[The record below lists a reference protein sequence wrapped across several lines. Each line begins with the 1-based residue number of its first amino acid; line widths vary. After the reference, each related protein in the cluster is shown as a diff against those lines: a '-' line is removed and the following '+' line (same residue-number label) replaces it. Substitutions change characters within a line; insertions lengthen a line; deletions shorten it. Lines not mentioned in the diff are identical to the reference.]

1 MLLKPAVLVCLLA
14 ELGLARQVRRQDN
27 VAPSPILSSINI
39 PPPLS
44 TGTGA
49 VAPISGGPTGIF
61 LNTSVPATAP
71 QLSTVTEVATI
82 TSTLSN
88 NVTTTEVITTERT
101 VTASAAPVIQQPQV
115 IIISQVTFF
124 TFISALG
131 GAPPAVQQGDQGGF
145 VVGGQQ
151 FGQFQSACN
160 AACGMQFTQCQSIA
174 GQNFQISQCQ
184 TQLIACQNAAKTA
197 TVTVSVPTT
206 VTQTVLLPNGP
217 ISGDAGGVPSGI
229 AEEGGSVITTTTLP
243 PDAGAT
249 VGTGGVSFITVTAT
263 PGAPPSQTAVPET
276 DVLTTTLPA
285 NPDQPDATPVV
296 SVITVTRQ
304 PGSEPSQP
312 VEGGASGQGGSVV
325 TSAVVSTLPPQSE
338 GGQPIVS
345 TVYVTA
351 TVSGGVP
358 AASEVVSS
366 ADAVASSSAVV
377 TTLPAQS
384 EGGEPIVSTIYVSA
398 PPPAPT
404 NEPGASEQAGSV
416 VTSAVV
422 STLPA
427 ESGLPPVVSTIYVTA
442 TVSGGVPIASE
453 AVSSVDAIASSSAV
467 VTTLPA
473 QSEGGEPVV
482 STVFVSVPPAAPT
495 DEPGASEQGSV
506 VTSAIETTLPAQS
519 EGGSAI
525 VSTVYVTATVPASG
539 PAASEVVSRP
549 AQQPPNPNE
558 PKTSVITMTLAPP
571 SGTPVYSLVTITI
584 QPTAGPSGT
593 APVQTEL
600 STSALTSTIPAE
612 GTTPPRVT
620 TVYITAQPPVP
631 TSAPP
636 PRVITVTVGSLT
648 GVVTVSDAQSTA
660 SATTVASA
668 LPSAVTG
675 GGNGGNGGDGG
686 NGGNGGS
693 DNGGNNSGN
702 GGGGG
707 NGGGVGQEGSGSCPS
722 AVTVTETVSACPTAP
737 VTSVLT
743 QTVSVVPTAAAAAK
757 RAEKP
762 AAADEVKRDAVRHPR
777 RHGHAF
783 GLW

>member
-1 MLLKPAVLVCLLA
+1 MLLKSAVLVCLLA

-101 VTASAAPVIQQPQV
+101 VTASAAPVIQQPQI

-285 NPDQPDATPVV
+285 NPDQPEATPVV

-384 EGGEPIVSTIYVSA
+384 EGGEP
-398 PPPAPT
+398 
-404 NEPGASEQAGSV
+404 
-416 VTSAVV
+416 
-422 STLPA
+422 
-427 ESGLPPVVSTIYVTA
+427 
-442 TVSGGVPIASE
+442 
-453 AVSSVDAIASSSAV
+453 
-467 VTTLPA
+467 
-473 QSEGGEPVV
+473 VV

-525 VSTVYVTATVPASG
+525 VSTVYVTATVPAGG
-539 PAASEVVSRP
+539 PVPSEVVSRP

-620 TVYITAQPPVP
+620 TVYITAQPPAP

-675 GGNGGNGGDGG
+675 GGNGGNGG
-686 NGGNGGS
+686 S
-693 DNGGNNSGN
+693 
-702 GGGGG
+702 GG

>member
-27 VAPSPILSSINI
+27 IAPSPILSSINI

-71 QLSTVTEVATI
+71 QLTTVTEVATI

-151 FGQFQSACN
+151 FGLFQSACN
-160 AACGMQFTQCQSIA
+160 AACGMQFTQCQNIA

-217 ISGDAGGVPSGI
+217 ISGPGGVPSGI

-263 PGAPPSQTAVPET
+263 PGAPPSPTAVPET

-285 NPDQPDATPVV
+285 NPGQPDATPVV
-296 SVITVTRQ
+296 SVITITRQ

-312 VEGGASGQGGSVV
+312 VESGASEKGGSVV

-351 TVSGGVP
+351 TVSGG
-358 AASEVVSS
+358 
-366 ADAVASSSAVV
+366 D
-377 TTLPAQS
+377 
-384 EGGEPIVSTIYVSA
+384 
-398 PPPAPT
+398 
-404 NEPGASEQAGSV
+404 
-416 VTSAVV
+416 
-422 STLPA
+422 
-427 ESGLPPVVSTIYVTA
+427 
-442 TVSGGVPIASE
+442 PIASE

-473 QSEGGEPVV
+473 QSGGGEPVV

-495 DEPGASEQGSV
+495 NEPGASGQGSV
-506 VTSAIETTLPAQS
+506 VTSAVETTLPAQS

-525 VSTVYVTATVPASG
+525 VSTVYVTAT
-539 PAASEVVSRP
+539 
-549 AQQPPNPNE
+549 
-558 PKTSVITMTLAPP
+558 
-571 SGTPVYSLVTITI
+571 
-584 QPTAGPSGT
+584 
-593 APVQTEL
+593 
-600 STSALTSTIPAE
+600 
-612 GTTPPRVT
+612 
-620 TVYITAQPPVP
+620 
-631 TSAPP
+631 
-636 PRVITVTVGSLT
+636 
-648 GVVTVSDAQSTA
+648 
-660 SATTVASA
+660 
-668 LPSAVTG
+668 
-675 GGNGGNGGDGG
+675 
-686 NGGNGGS
+686 
-693 DNGGNNSGN
+693 
-702 GGGGG
+702 
-707 NGGGVGQEGSGSCPS
+707 
-722 AVTVTETVSACPTAP
+722 
-737 VTSVLT
+737 
-743 QTVSVVPTAAAAAK
+743 
-757 RAEKP
+757 
-762 AAADEVKRDAVRHPR
+762 
-777 RHGHAF
+777 
-783 GLW
+783 